1 MSGFFLCSRVIWSF
15 PWVCYFIVNI
25 NPRNA
30 LELVRKEKDLN

>member
-1 MSGFFLCSRVIWSF
+1 MLLVISMCF
-15 PWVCYFIVNI
+15 RVNI